1 MFRLSAHRI
10 SLAAFALLLGAGLAQ
25 AQTPVTPL
33 TAAPTS
39 VSISYSLQTST
50 AGAAVPV
57 TLTVASGAGDAF
69 VINPSTI
76 PFWLSLSAT
85 SGTAVPAKPGPAITV
100 SFNAGPGA
108 ATLTA
113 GVYTFSVHVGV
124 SGFQDLVIPVSL
136 AVSGA
141 PSALSVLN
149 GASPLT
155 SPASIPLTY
164 TYGSTTYPSQT
175 LTLFSSNDPISYTLT
190 SAVTTPANT
199 VDWIQLSATTGLA
212 YNYGSGTTFTISFLP
227 AVFQNASVGQVLNGA
242 VTIHYGANSTFV
254 VNVAITVTE
263 PNAAV
268 TSIFPQEVAPQ
279 ASGFVTVVVNGSG
292 FGNTGGYAAN
302 PSVVTLTYG
311 TASTGVLTAIGG
323 TVQIPNANTMV
334 LKIPYQDNAGTPVA
348 ILAAG
353 TVGISITNGLGG
365 EVAATATLTV
375 SASPIVYSVTDAAAL
390 VEPAPGA
397 AATVAPYELISIF
410 GTNFC
415 PTCAAPVQGTL
426 TANRY
431 PASLTAGGHTLT
443 VGFYHSDGTTL
454 IANAYLLF
462 ATNTQINALVPS
474 TVVAGDDPMQIIV
487 TYNALPSNANVV
499 YNANVVA
506 AKPGIFTISSSGQG
520 QGAVLLANDSV
531 NSSTNT
537 AALGSTVLIY
547 LSGMGIPNSTAADT
561 ALPSAGTYP
570 AGCVSVANYVTQAGL
585 TLPATADGAVL
596 QATDIA
602 NHLLPP
608 CFVTAPTVSIGGSAA
623 TVTYA
628 GWVSG
633 SVAGL
638 YQINA
643 TVPSKAAAG
652 NDAVVVTMGTGVNAV
667 SSQAGVTIAVQ

>member
-1 MFRLSAHRI
+1 
-10 SLAAFALLLGAGLAQ
+10 
-25 AQTPVTPL
+25 
-33 TAAPTS
+33 
-39 VSISYSLQTST
+39 
-50 AGAAVPV
+50 
-57 TLTVASGAGDAF
+57 
-69 VINPSTI
+69 
-76 PFWLSLSAT
+76 LSAT

-113 GVYTFSVHVGV
+113 GVYTYSVHVGV

-149 GASPLT
+149 GATPLT
-155 SPASIPLTY
+155 TPASIPLSY
-164 TYGSTTYPSQT
+164 TYGSTTYPTQT

-242 VTIHYGANSTFV
+242 VTIHYGTSSTFV

-263 PNAAV
+263 PSAAV

-279 ASGFVTVVVNGSG
+279 TSGFVTVVVNGSG

-323 TVQIPNANTMV
+323 TVTIPNANTMV

-353 TVGISITNGLGG
+353 TVGISITNGLSA

-375 SASPIVYSVTDAAAL
+375 SASPIIYSVTDAAAL
-390 VEPAPGA
+390 VEPTPGSP
-397 AATVAPYELISIF
+397 ATVAPYELISIF
-410 GTNFC
+410 GNNFC
-415 PTCAAPVQGTL
+415 PTCTAPVQATL
-426 TANRY
+426 TSNRY
-431 PASLTAGGHTLT
+431 PATLMAGGHSLT
-443 VGFYHSDGTTL
+443 VGFYQSDGTTL
-454 IANAYLLF
+454 IANAFLLF

-474 TVVAGDDPMQIIV
+474 TVVVGDNPMQVIV
-487 TYNALPSNANVV
+487 TYNSLPSNTNVV
-499 YNANVVA
+499 YNANVVV
-506 AKPGIFTISSSGQG
+506 AKPGIFTTSSSGQG

-537 AALGSTVLIY
+537 AALSSTVLIY
-547 LSGMGIPNSTAADT
+547 LSGMGIPTSTAADT
-561 ALPSAGTYP
+561 AIPAAGTYP
-570 AGCVSVANYVTQAGL
+570 AGCVSVANYVTDAGL
-585 TLPATADGAVL
+585 ASPATADGAVL

-602 NHLLPP
+602 THLLPP
-608 CFVTAPTVSIGGSAA
+608 CFVTAPTVTIGGTAA